1 MNPMRPKKNIS
12 KKQHATSSMDVA
24 IDVIGGKWKMLIL
37 VALMKGP
44 QRTSSLQKALPHI
57 SERHLIRQLRELQKH
72 LLVRRKVY
80 PSVPPKVEYT
90 VTEYGMTLQ
99 PIILQLSAWGYE
111 HVKKIYPRKNIEY
124 RVKQF
129 VL

>member
-1 MNPMRPKKNIS
+1 MQRKKFVS
-12 KKQHATSSMDVA
+12 KRQEATSSIDVA
-24 IDVIGGKWKMLIL
+24 INVIGGKWKMLIL

-57 SERHLIRQLRELQKH
+57 SERLLIRQLRELERH
-72 LLVRRKVY
+72 LLITRKVY

-99 PIILQLSAWGYE
+99 PVIFQLSAWGYE
-111 HVKKIYPRKNIEY
+111 HVKKIYAMEKIEY
-124 RVKQF
+124 RVEQF
-129 VL
+129 GN

>member
-1 MNPMRPKKNIS
+1 MRQKKNIS

-44 QRTSSLQKALPHI
+44 QRTGSLQKALPHI

>member
-1 MNPMRPKKNIS
+1 MQRKKFVS
-12 KKQHATSSMDVA
+12 KRQEATSSIDVA
-24 IDVIGGKWKMLIL
+24 INVIGGKWKMLIL

-57 SERHLIRQLRELQKH
+57 SERLLIRQLRELERH
-72 LLVRRKVY
+72 LLITRKVY

-99 PIILQLSAWGYE
+99 PVIFQLSAWGYE
-111 HVKKIYPRKNIEY
+111 HAKKIYAMGKIEY
-124 RVKQF
+124 RVEQF
-129 VL
+129 GN